1 MSRKRIIQLPP
12 SQGGL
17 DSQYLAVDREG
28 TLSAEKI
35 AMSQVKDYVLG
46 AIQPTSAL
54 NFFDFSSNSTTSL
67 SQDVWSPLVTS
78 VTVGQQRNGIS
89 VASNGTISYT
99 GVNKVFQFSFMAA
112 LIGQTNRK
120 LHIAMFKNGSI
131 WPCSEFVNVLLS
143 ANETTI
149 PSQCVIP
156 LVSGDTLQIYV
167 KCSTHAITVT
177 LDNLNVIIKEF

>member
-1 MSRKRIIQLPP
+1 MGQL
-12 SQGGL
+12 L
-17 DSQYLAVDREG
+17 TDALVIKNE
-28 TLSAEKI
+28 TLSGKNTATRVGGWMED
-35 AMSQVKDYVLG
+35 AAT
-46 AIQPTSAL
+46 AIETLPSAL

-99 GVNKVFQFSFMAA
+99 GVNKVFQFSFIAA